1 MKLAMRILQK
11 YKDDDE
17 IKVPVWYLRGLLE
30 QAAEKE

>member
-11 YKDDDE
+11 YSDDDE
-17 IKVPVWYLRGLLE
+17 IKVPVWFLKGLIK